1 MNNQLIFTDEK
12 KLQMQI
18 SYNEDYAKQVNNAL
32 TALRQLTGDELS
44 DQQLRTFLV
53 SPETLADELVGKAKA
68 DYDRWMQGAPESI
81 KVSSPFSDG
90 GVPVKVLAIYKKLSK
105 PFGMKIDATEIKDG
119 VCTLTK
125 DGKEVLKKHCSIY
138 GNDKARRVYELSV
151 KACKVLNEL
160 DKEIRLNNASAEVI
174 ESWGRWQGYVT
185 INDRK
190 AGEVY
195 QPNPYLLD
203 QLME

>member
-1 MNNQLIFTDEK
+1 MNNQLIYTDEK

-18 SYNEDYAKQVNNAL
+18 SYNEDYSKQVNNAIAALKLLAGEL
-32 TALRQLTGDELS
+32 TDE
-44 DQQLRTFLV
+44 QLRTFL
-53 SPETLADELVGKAKA
+53 SAPESLAGELGGKAKA
-68 DYDRWMQGAPESI
+68 DYDRWMSNAPESV
-81 KVSSPFSDG
+81 KASSPFSDG
-90 GVPVKVLAIYKKLSK
+90 GVPAKVLAIHKKLSK
-105 PFGMKIDATEIKDG
+105 PFGMSFDANEIVDG

-138 GNDKARRVYELSV
+138 GNDKAKKVYELSV
-151 KACKVLNEL
+151 KAAKVLNDL
-160 DKEIRLNNASAEVI
+160 DKEIRLNNASAECV
-174 ESWGRWQGYVT
+174 ECWGRWQGYIT

-203 QLME
+203 QLRE